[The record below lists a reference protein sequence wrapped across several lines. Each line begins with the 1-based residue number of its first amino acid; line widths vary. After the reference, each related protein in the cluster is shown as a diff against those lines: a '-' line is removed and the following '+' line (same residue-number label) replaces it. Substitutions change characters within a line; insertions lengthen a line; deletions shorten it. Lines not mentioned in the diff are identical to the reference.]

1 MDVIYATGNG
11 GQLQMWAGTHLSGT
25 TTLTPDVFIMGAAR
39 RVAGAIGRTPLA
51 TRLVEMVKSESIL
64 CLARLFFS
72 SDGAKD
78 GSRGKF
84 QCPAQSAHPSLIARP
99 RAVAISTLG
108 SRTLRS
114 PLFRDGETG
123 ETRAGTTVPHAP
135 RDLESRSLT

>member
-51 TRLVEMVKSESIL
+51 TMLVEMVKSESIL

-72 SDGAKD
+72 SDGAED
-78 GSRGKF
+78 RNF
-84 QCPAQSAHPSLIARP
+84 SAP
-99 RAVAISTLG
+99 
-108 SRTLRS
+108 
-114 PLFRDGETG
+114 
-123 ETRAGTTVPHAP
+123 
-135 RDLESRSLT
+135 